1 VFYNDVL
8 FRQRRRDELNASRET
23 LGSREAPE
31 AYRLSY
37 VSRSEAQK
45 ACENNQINQPSP
57 GQLTPRAPTHPT
69 LYVDVQKEE
78 SNKMA
83 EWESARSIGSRAQTP
98 SMGSAAHSSHVS
110 SSRAPQTPDHFSR

>member
-1 VFYNDVL
+1 MFYNDVL
-8 FRQRRRDELNASRET
+8 FRQRLREELNASRET

-37 VSRSEAQK
+37 ASRSEAQK

-57 GQLTPRAPTHPT
+57 GQLTAHAPTHPT

-83 EWESARSIGSRAQTP
+83 DWETARSIGSRAQTP
-98 SMGSAAHSSHVS
+98 SMGSRAHSSHFS
-110 SSRAPQTPDHFSR
+110 SSQAQQTPDHFSR